1 LKANI
6 GLFRSPCLAAVT
18 ALLVL
23 TCSFPSRAWCAAAQ
37 SLWGT
42 VKYGKEVIELTPTD
56 LASSGTPTPVVL
68 DSAALGYPVGLAF
81 DKSENLWVT
90 TGGNLVVEF
99 TKSQLENLSTVS
111 NPTPN
116 ATIGSTSFTFLAGCT
131 FDKHGNLWLIDEGD
145 GVHELTSAQLSAGSN
160 SNITPN
166 LNITSTSLDYP
177 NFGVFDKS
185 GNLWLSSTDNSQI
198 VKFAKSQLK
207 SSGAETPKVILSGSD
222 LDEPEAIAFDSKG
235 SLWVANY
242 QSDTVAKFEKSQLKK
257 SGTPTPKVTL
267 SGSAISGPNG
277 LALDKAGNL
286 WFSNYGSGDVSEFTS
301 KQLKT
306 SGTPTPPV
314 VLPGYLQDSFQMTF
328 GPVF

>member
-1 LKANI
+1 MKTNI
-6 GLFRSPCLAAVT
+6 SLRGWMKVI
-18 ALLVL
+18 ALLML
-23 TCSFPSRAWCAAAQ
+23 TCSVPSRAWCAAPE

-42 VKYGKEVIELTPTD
+42 VKYGEEVIELTPSD

-68 DSAALGYPVGLAF
+68 DSAALGYPVGVAF

-90 TGGNLVVEF
+90 TGGNMVVEF

-116 ATIGSTSFTFLAGCT
+116 ATIGSASFDFLAGCT
-131 FDKHGNLWLIDEGD
+131 FDKAGNLWLIDEEGD
-145 GVHELTSAQLSAGSN
+145 GVLELTSAQLNTGSN

-166 LNITSTSLDYP
+166 INITSTSLDYP
-177 NFGVFDKS
+177 NFGAFDKS
-185 GNLWLSSTDNSQI
+185 GNLWLSSTDNSQV

-207 SSGAETPKVILSGSD
+207 SSGAETPKVILSGSGVA
-222 LDEPEAIAFDSKG
+222 EPGEIAFDSKG
-235 SLWVANY
+235 NLWVANY
-242 QSDTVAKFEKSQLKK
+242 FSNTVVKFEKSQLKK
-257 SGTPTPKVTL
+257 SGSPTPKVTL
-267 SGSAISGPNG
+267 SGSAIYEPNG

-286 WFSNYGSGDVSEFTS
+286 WFSNYGTGDISEFTS
-301 KQLKT
+301 KQLKK

-314 VLPGYLQDSFQMTF
+314 VLPGYLEDSFQMTF